1 MFTVRKNCIDSP
13 SDSPSFV
20 KDTLAIFRKIFHE
33 DFPTFHKFQVGK
45 VVRFSRCIKNRIV
58 SHLLFHARLTPLRF
72 SLLSFSVLA
81 ILLNGDF
88 HRCFPLLSSE
98 KPTSHFHILTLFD
111 FSLFPPSPAPMETS
125 DEIFFTHNVSFP
137 SVDKLN
143 VLMNKF
149 PPMRKLFNPPRLS
162 NRVIFF
168 KKIKRINF
176 Y

>member
-1 MFTVRKNCIDSP
+1 MYKESYCFAPFVSRPFDAAPFLVALFLSSCDSFKRRLP
-13 SDSPSFV
+13 PVLSAPFFRETYFSFSY
-20 KDTLAIFRKIFHE
+20 TYAFR
-33 DFPTFHKFQVGK
+33 
-45 VVRFSRCIKNRIV
+45 
-58 SHLLFHARLTPLRF
+58 LF
-72 SLLSFSVLA
+72 SLPPS
-81 ILLNGDF
+81 
-88 HRCFPLLSSE
+88 
-98 KPTSHFHILTLFD
+98 TL
-111 FSLFPPSPAPMETS
+111 SPAPMETS
-125 DEIFFTHNVSFP
+125 DEIFFTQRFVP

>member
-1 MFTVRKNCIDSP
+1 MYKESYCFAPFVSRPFDAAPFLVALFLSSCDSFKRRLP
-13 SDSPSFV
+13 PVLSAPFFRETYFSFSY
-20 KDTLAIFRKIFHE
+20 TYAFRLFPLPLLHSLPRANGNIRRDIFHA
-33 DFPTFHKFQVGK
+33 Q
-45 VVRFSRCIKNRIV
+45 RFV
-58 SHLLFHARLTPLRF
+58 
-72 SLLSFSVLA
+72 
-81 ILLNGDF
+81 
-88 HRCFPLLSSE
+88 
-98 KPTSHFHILTLFD
+98 
-111 FSLFPPSPAPMETS
+111 
-125 DEIFFTHNVSFP
+125 P